1 VRSDKALEKKG
12 PADVVFSV
20 IEALKLENSEMILVG
35 YDWGGATALRM
46 AAAWPKIFK
55 KVIAF
60 HPAIASS

>member
-1 VRSDKALEKKG
+1 M
-12 PADVVFSV
+12 
-20 IEALKLENSEMILVG
+20 IEALKLETSDMILVG

-46 AAAWPKIFK
+46 AAAWPKIFT